1 MSLKEKILADIKSAM
16 LEKNR
21 DKRDA
26 LRLISSAIKQVEVDK
41 RVELSD
47 QDIIKLI
54 QKMVK
59 QRRDSIEQF
68 ISGSREDLANKEK
81 QEIEFISI
89 YLPQQLSDTELESKV
104 KDIVTQV
111 NATTIKD
118 IGRVMGVAS
127 KELDGLAEGA
137 RISRV
142 VKELLS

>member
-89 YLPQQLSDTELESKV
+89 YLPQQLSDSELEAKV
-104 KDIVTQV
+104 KDIVLQV
-111 NATTIKD
+111 NATTMKD

-137 RISRV
+137 RISKI
-142 VKELLS
+142 VKQLLS

>member
-68 ISGSREDLANKEK
+68 ISGGREDLANKEK

-89 YLPQQLSDTELESKV
+89 YLPQQLSDSELEAKV
-104 KDIVTQV
+104 KDIVLQV
-111 NATTIKD
+111 NATTMKD

-137 RISRV
+137 RISKI
-142 VKELLS
+142 VKQLLS

>member
-89 YLPQQLSDTELESKV
+89 YLPQQLSDSELEAKV
-104 KDIVTQV
+104 KDIVLQV

-137 RISRV
+137 RISKI
-142 VKELLS
+142 VKQLLS

>member
-59 QRRDSIEQF
+59 QRRDSIE
-68 ISGSREDLANKEK
+68 
-81 QEIEFISI
+81 
-89 YLPQQLSDTELESKV
+89 
-104 KDIVTQV
+104 
-111 NATTIKD
+111 
-118 IGRVMGVAS
+118 
-127 KELDGLAEGA
+127 
-137 RISRV
+137 
-142 VKELLS
+142 

>member
-68 ISGSREDLANKEK
+68 ISGGREDLANKEK

-89 YLPQQLSDTELESKV
+89 YLPQQLSDFELEAKV
-104 KDIVTQV
+104 KDIVLQV
-111 NATTIKD
+111 NATTMKD

-137 RISRV
+137 RISKI
-142 VKELLS
+142 VKQLLS